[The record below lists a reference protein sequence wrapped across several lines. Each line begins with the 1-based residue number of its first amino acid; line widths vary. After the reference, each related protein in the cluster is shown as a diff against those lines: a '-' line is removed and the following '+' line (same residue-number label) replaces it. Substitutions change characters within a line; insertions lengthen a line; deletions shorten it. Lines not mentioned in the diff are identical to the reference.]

1 MLGCTVKDVVCDNAI
16 TTYCMNNHII
26 YCILNFL
33 SIFTIATDPKVLQ

>member
-1 MLGCTVKDVVCDNAI
+1 MPGCTVKDVVCDNAI
-16 TTYCMNNHII
+16 TTFCMKNHI